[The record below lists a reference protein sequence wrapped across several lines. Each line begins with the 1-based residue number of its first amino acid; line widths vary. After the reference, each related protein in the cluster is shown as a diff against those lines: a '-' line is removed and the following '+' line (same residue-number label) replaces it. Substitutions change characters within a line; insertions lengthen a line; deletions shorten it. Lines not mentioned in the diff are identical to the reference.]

1 MSVLYGIRQVDMSDC
16 HELDDTI
23 FQSLCD
29 GHTGLHGYNAVA
41 CEGGSP
47 NLRCA
52 VLFAAACRQRC
63 MAQHAYLPVA
73 QPSLW

>member
-1 MSVLYGIRQVDMSDC
+1 MSVQYDICQVDMSDC

-29 GHTGLHGYNAVA
+29 GQTGLHGYNGVA

-52 VLFAAACRQRC
+52 ALFAAACCQRC
-63 MAQHAYLPVA
+63 MAQHAYLPLA
-73 QPSLW
+73 QPRL